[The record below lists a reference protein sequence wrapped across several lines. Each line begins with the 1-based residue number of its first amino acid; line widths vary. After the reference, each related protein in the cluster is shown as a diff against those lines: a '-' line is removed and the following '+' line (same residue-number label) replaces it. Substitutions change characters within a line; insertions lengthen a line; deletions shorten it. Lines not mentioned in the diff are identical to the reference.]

1 MRILLY
7 LLKSIVL
14 NREQYRE
21 RSNRNSTTD
30 KWLVLKAFFIVFP
43 SNRFGVNYC
52 GEQKESLMD
61 YN

>member
-1 MRILLY
+1 MA
-7 LLKSIVL
+7 
-14 NREQYRE
+14 
-21 RSNRNSTTD
+21 RS
-30 KWLVLKAFFIVFP
+30 KAFFIVFP